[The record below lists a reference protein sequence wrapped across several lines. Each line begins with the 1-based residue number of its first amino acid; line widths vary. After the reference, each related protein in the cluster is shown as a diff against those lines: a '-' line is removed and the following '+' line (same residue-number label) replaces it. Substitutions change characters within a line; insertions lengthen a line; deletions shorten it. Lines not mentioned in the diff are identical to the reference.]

1 MLLRNLSEVYKKGLL
16 YMSELYKRIEELCKE
31 KKITITTMCKDSGAS
46 RASLSDLKMGRK
58 QGLSADTLNKIAKY
72 FGVSVD
78 YLLGNVSDPFFVL
91 DNESILADINSYQ
104 DTKNAPILTK
114 KDERDIAK
122 SLESIMADL
131 EHSGDLMFD
140 GDPMTEEARLS
151 MRNAIELGLKAVKL
165 LNKETYNPNK
175 NKKG

>member
-1 MLLRNLSEVYKKGLL
+1 MPIQDIIKTRRAELDLTMKEV
-16 YMSELYKRIEELCKE
+16 
-31 KKITITTMCKDSGAS
+31 
-46 RASLSDLKMGRK
+46 
-58 QGLSADTLNKIAKY
+58 AD
-72 FGVSVD
+72 FVGVSEGTVSRWESGD
-78 YLLGNVSDPFFVL
+78 ISNMKRDKIYKLAKILNISPLVILGWDDAKVL
-91 DNESILADINSYQ
+91 DQ
-104 DTKNAPILTK
+104 DTEKAPTLTK

-140 GDPMTEEARLS
+140 GDPMTEEARQS

-175 NKKG
+175 SKKG

>member
-1 MLLRNLSEVYKKGLL
+1 MFYDRFRQLCERKG
-16 YMSELYKRIEELCKE
+16 
-31 KKITITTMCKDSGAS
+31 ITCNKAALEI
-46 RASLSDLKMGRK
+46 
-58 QGLSADTLNKIAKY
+58 GLSNATPTKWKKTGATPVGETLDKIAAY
-72 FGVSVD
+72 FGVSTD
-78 YLLGNVSDPFFVL
+78 YLLGK
-91 DNESILADINSYQ
+91 EE
-104 DTKNAPILTK
+104 KAPTLTK

-140 GDPMTEEARLS
+140 GDPMTEEARQS

>member
-1 MLLRNLSEVYKKGLL
+1 MTMREVASKLEIPYTTYVNYEKGLREPN
-16 YMSELYKRIEELCKE
+16 SEMLI
-31 KKITITTMCKDSGAS
+31 
-46 RASLSDLKMGRK
+46 
-58 QGLSADTLNKIAKY
+58 KIANFY
-72 FGVSVD
+72 GVTID
-78 YLLGNVSDPFFVL
+78 YLLGNVNDPFL
-91 DNESILADINSYQ
+91 RADYIGSAAEIN
-104 DTKNAPILTK
+104 DTSEYKKAPTLTK

-122 SLESIMADL
+122 SLEAIMADL

-140 GDPMTEEARLS
+140 GDPMTEEARQS

>member
-1 MLLRNLSEVYKKGLL
+1 MRNLSEVYKKGLHL
-16 YMSELYKRIEELCKE
+16 MSDLYKRIEDLCKE
-31 KKITITTMCKDSGAS
+31 NNITITAMCKASGAS

-58 QGLSADTLNKIAKY
+58 QNLSVKTLKAIADY
-72 FGVSVD
+72 FGVTVD
-78 YLLGNVSDPFFVL
+78 YLSGYVSEPYFQLDHAGSLANVHED
-91 DNESILADINSYQ
+91 EE
-104 DTKNAPILTK
+104 KAPTLTK

-140 GDPMTEEARLS
+140 GDPMTEEARQS